1 MLSNILMWNKIGR
14 IIMLLSK
21 RLDINPE
28 RALDN
33 FYLSETN
40 KRLHD
45 PSTLLYTFGDRY
57 IVDDIILEIQN
68 SGKTKYPT

>member
-28 RALDN
+28 RALHI

>member
-1 MLSNILMWNKIGR
+1 MWNKIGR

-28 RALDN
+28 RALDI

-40 KRLHD
+40 KRLQD

-68 SGKTKYPT
+68 SGKTKHLI

>member
-28 RALDN
+28 RALDI

-57 IVDDIILEIQN
+57 IVDDLILEIQN

>member
-28 RALDN
+28 RALDIL
-33 FYLSETN
+33 YLSETN

>member
-28 RALDN
+28 RALDI

-40 KRLHD
+40 KRLQD

-68 SGKTKYPT
+68 SGKTKHLI

>member
-21 RLDINPE
+21 RLDINPK
-28 RALDN
+28 RALDI
-33 FYLSETN
+33 FYLSEIN

-57 IVDDIILEIQN
+57 IVDDILLEIQN